1 MNKKGFTLVELM
13 ISLTIS
19 AMLIGGVLYAF
30 SAEFAL
36 WKRIVAGSEKQ
47 QIANMVL
54 TRIISDSRN
63 ANEISPSSSSSAL
76 SLKVGTESIEYSL
89 ANNKVRRKK
98 DGYSSYLTD
107 TGDLGALSFS
117 YPDAKQVEIKVED
130 FKAKVILRN

>member
-1 MNKKGFTLVELM
+1 MNKKGFTLVELI

-19 AMLIGGVLYAF
+19 VMLIGGMLYAF
-30 SAEFAL
+30 GVEFKL
-36 WKRIVAGSEKQ
+36 WEKIVNISEKQ
-47 QIANMVL
+47 QITNMVL

-76 SLKVGTESIEYSL
+76 SLKVGTESVEYSM